1 MSDRLHPLCTSCCVN
16 IYWHYSNRCCPS
28 KRECRF
34 SNSVIIQSRRR
45 GITVL
50 GYAISFSLWEEC
62 EEKKKKRWLF
72 LSGYTCGRRRE
83 MRRRHDP
90 TRWGG
95 CHGLSVSNH
104 LKGEGWEDESCS
116 GVWCFRIRQHTC
128 AWWRFKILSKH
139 LTQHRWQKNWHS
151 VPQYTHRYTCLRK
164 YSVVL

>member
-1 MSDRLHPLCTSCCVN
+1 MLPFQKGMQVFQQCDNPKQKAGDYC
-16 IYWHYSNRCCPS
+16 
-28 KRECRF
+28 F
-34 SNSVIIQSRRR
+34 
-45 GITVL
+45 GIRYLIFTL
-50 GYAISFSLWEEC
+50 GRVRK
-62 EEKKKKRWLF
+62 KKKKRWLF

-151 VPQYTHRYTCLRK
+151 VPQYTHRYICIRK